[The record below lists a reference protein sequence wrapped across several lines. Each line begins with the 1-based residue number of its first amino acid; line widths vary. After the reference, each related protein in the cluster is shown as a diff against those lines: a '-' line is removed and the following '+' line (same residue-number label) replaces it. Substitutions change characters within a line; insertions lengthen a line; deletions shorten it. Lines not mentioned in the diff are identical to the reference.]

1 MNSITNSS
9 PSTFL
14 IDMKR
19 TKETEIN
26 YADDNQNQKT
36 RKDNVATTDDI
47 CNQNDKQQE
56 SKKEP
61 MKINQSSPGSQKPKS
76 LQPFPSDNKFYSP
89 AKVFAKNDTI
99 CNMSMPATAINSR

>member
-26 YADDNQNQKT
+26 YADDNQKT
-36 RKDNVATTDDI
+36 RRDNVATTDDI

-61 MKINQSSPGSQKPKS
+61 MKINQSSPCSQKQNS
-76 LQPFPSDNKFYSP
+76 LLAIPSDNKFHSP
-89 AKVFAKNDTI
+89 TKLFAKNDTI

>member
-26 YADDNQNQKT
+26 YADDNQKT

-61 MKINQSSPGSQKPKS
+61 MKINQTSPGSQKPNS
-76 LQPFPSDNKFYSP
+76 LLPFPSGSKSP
-89 AKVFAKNDTI
+89 SETKLFAKNDFT
-99 CNMSMPATAINSR
+99 CNMSMPATPIHSR